1 MLVFF
6 WEIVIWYY
14 QQFGLDNDYGFP
26 AVTPGLHNLQS
37 IPHCLPATR
46 ETKRMENKIIPSEQF
61 SSRDISTCVG
71 LLGLICGSLTLLFVI
86 LYLARRT
93 KKSVA
98 ELESERRTEHSC
110 QIFILEPPPPYC
122 SLAECQPPPSY
133 HQVTSSKWTG
143 RKMKQNEEDDTC
155 SSQ

>member
-71 LLGLICGSLTLLFVI
+71 LLGLISGSLTLLFII
-86 LYLARRT
+86 LCLARRT
-93 KKSVA
+93 KSVA
-98 ELESERRTEHSC
+98 VLESERRTEHSC
-110 QIFILEPPPPYC
+110 KIFVLEPPPPYC
-122 SLAECQPPPSY
+122 SLVECQPPPSY